1 MSDDTRIGQTATQ
14 AGSPNAPQANDE
26 RRPSNPLSKY
36 ASYTYQLAL
45 YAITP
50 EYYKLYKSTNDLNTQ
65 DPNVALILQSGGVNN
80 NSNRAAGFEFD
91 YYIDDLK
98 LEAYVAPESRQ
109 TSTVTYGIEFKI
121 YEALGFKFVTNLF
134 QTLQSLKSVSNE
146 LKNLSNASRQLFVL
160 TIKFLGYDIQGNPI
174 QDDIILGLNKYY
186 DIMFTEI
193 KFKLDGK
200 ITVYNLKGIVT
211 RMDVMGP
218 KKGLV
223 DKGAYNLYGSTVG
236 DVLTKLMT
244 KLTEDRKR
252 NSNNTPSDT
261 FRVEFV
267 GSGADEIKN
276 ATFATPENPDKQ
288 TNATT
293 PPNIKNTTE
302 VTPAVELK
310 AVPRSNEKEIKIN
323 GGTPITKAVEE
334 IIKLSTYNSD
344 ALAKVVSNDK
354 QPGPGE
360 QQRVSNKKFAS
371 YYLTPVISNVKRN
384 DTLGDYAYDIVYK
397 IQKYETPDI
406 SAPYVTQT
414 SSYYGP
420 VKEYKYYYTGENS
433 EVIRFEQEFDNTYF
447 TVSLNADES
456 VIPRRVDGDV
466 PVSIAT
472 PSGGSPQGVN
482 NPATLTP
489 QNSAITYLLDP
500 AKIARAKIEILGD
513 PDWLGQDVVSTTR
526 YINENNKTINY
537 SAQQVFIEIKVQEP
551 IDYNHKTGLLD
562 LNENILFWS
571 YPESKRKDLRG
582 KISYKVIKVTST
594 FKSGKFTQVLDCVI
608 TTFPA
613 DPKPENQS
621 NQRNAIQAAV
631 PSPPTQGLTYEPNAL
646 DPYGQIFV
654 GTGTAA
660 EERARFNPASQQ
672 VNRTGTANDDES
684 IPGVTGVNISDVI
697 VAP

>member
-1 MSDDTRIGQTATQ
+1 MSDDTRVGQTATQ
-14 AGSPNAPQANDE
+14 AGSPNTPRANDE
-26 RRPSNPLSKY
+26 RRLSNPLSKY

-50 EYYKLYKSTNDLNTQ
+50 EYYRVYKSTNFLDTR
-65 DPNVALILQSGGVNN
+65 DPSVALILQSGGVNN

-121 YEALGFKFVTNLF
+121 YESLGFRFITNLF

-146 LKNLSNASRQLFVL
+146 LKDLSNSSRQLFVL
-160 TIKFLGYDIQGNPI
+160 TIKFLGYDIQGKPI

-186 DIMFTEI
+186 DIICTGI
-193 KFKLDGK
+193 KFKLDGG
-200 ITVYNLKGIVT
+200 ITVYNFKGVVT
-211 RMDVMGP
+211 SMDVMGP

-236 DVLTKLMT
+236 DVLNKLMA

-252 NSNNTPSDT
+252 NNNNTPSDT

-276 ATFATPENPDKQ
+276 ATFATPENSDKQ

-293 PPNIKNTTE
+293 PPNIKSTNQ
-302 VTPAVELK
+302 VTPTVELK

-334 IIKLSTYNSD
+334 IIKLSSYNSD

-360 QQRVSNKKFAS
+360 QQKGANKKFAS
-371 YYLTPVISNVKRN
+371 YFMTPVINSVKRN
-384 DTLGDYAYDIVYK
+384 EVTKDYVYDIVYK

-433 EVIRFEQEFDNTYF
+433 EVIRFEQEFDNTFF
-447 TVSLNADES
+447 TVSLNADGS
-456 VIPRRVDGDV
+456 IIPRRVDGDV
-466 PVSIAT
+466 PVSTAT

-500 AKIARAKIEILGD
+500 AKIANAKIEILGD
-513 PDWLGQDVVSTTR
+513 PDWLGQDIVSTTR

-551 IDYNHKTGLLD
+551 IDYNHRTGVLD

-571 YPESKRKDLRG
+571 YPESKRNELKG
-582 KISYKVIKVTST
+582 KISYRVVKVTST
-594 FKSGKFTQVLDCVI
+594 FKSGKFTQVLECVI

-613 DPKPENQS
+613 DPKPENQT
-621 NQRNAIQAAV
+621 NTGQNA
-631 PSPPTQGLTYEPNAL
+631 SGTPTPLTTSGLTKVKDSTSRSDGSTTP
-646 DPYGQIFV
+646 
-654 GTGTAA
+654 
-660 EERARFNPASQQ
+660 
-672 VNRTGTANDDES
+672 RTGLNSISPQVTIGGVVNDDAS
-684 IPGVTGVNISDVI
+684 TYGNSGLNISGSI